1 MFGGPLKSK
10 TEEEWCNYI
19 MLWVGEKGRELHST
33 WNLSAEDA
41 KKREKYYE
49 QLEAYVKLKSNKIYS
64 RYKFKSRVQKEDE
77 PFEQFVM
84 DLRIL
89 IKNCGY
95 ATDELKNEMVRDH
108 IVFGIRNGK
117 IREELIKEGSELTLD
132 KCIDIARTYELSQ
145 TQRKWKMK
153 TKVYIIVKLNPGKKE
168 NPLVNSNTNRKIS
181 TRKNNPRTRRNLK
194 INAQDVEMSPIHL
207 QNVLPRESSVQ
218 NVICT
223 TIMLQNIDPDQFT

>member
-1 MFGGPLKSK
+1 M
-10 TEEEWCNYI
+10 
-19 MLWVGEKGRELHST
+19 
-33 WNLSAEDA
+33 
-41 KKREKYYE
+41 
-49 QLEAYVKLKSNKIYS
+49 
-64 RYKFKSRVQKEDE
+64 QKEDE

-89 IKNCGY
+89 IKDCGY

-145 TQRKWKMK
+145 TQSKKMENEDK
-153 TKVYIIVKLNPGKKE
+153 SVNYCQAKPKKKE
-168 NPLVNSNTNRKIS
+168 NPLVNSNTNRKIN

-223 TIMLQNIDPDQFT
+223 TIMLQNVDPDQFT